1 MTVPS
6 PEIQILWAV
15 PVRFV
20 RVSDL
25 IEEVDLVFWKEKGDR
40 HCVYRCVAPSLS
52 EIKRDTGC
60 ISQESFEWRLGSWP
74 LPRNKI
80 RRCSRGNPRKQCRLR
95 LSRTPYPR
103 SPCYSNLSSI
113 SDRQLPQIDGVTHSG
128 SRCTANHHRLKET
141 PWSCSELG
149 IAGTV

>member
-1 MTVPS
+1 MGSASEVHACIRFDRRSGSCLLEGKGRPPS
-6 PEIQILWAV
+6 CV
-15 PVRFV
+15 PVRRPIAV
-20 RVSDL
+20 G
-25 IEEVDLVFWKEKGDR
+25 ET
-40 HCVYRCVAPSLS
+40 
-52 EIKRDTGC
+52 KRDTGY
-60 ISQESFEWRLGSWP
+60 ISQESFEWRLDSWP

-128 SRCTANHHRLKET
+128 SRCTASHHRLKEI